1 MIEILENGQVLQQDK
16 GDTYEQWLPIG
27 MEIEAEINVDKTE
40 VEVGEIINV
49 TLQWTR
55 INLETESWEEDTTI
69 EEPFNLQGGEQ
80 SFIVTP
86 TNGMGSQEV
95 TFDAPGIYTI
105 RVYNLGK
112 GSASI
117 QITVT
122 Q

>member
-69 EEPFNLQGGEQ
+69 EESFNLQGGEQ

-112 GSASI
+112 GGASI